1 MNTKELASSLA
12 LILVGGTFVVSSI
25 LTLDMGTTF
34 KMGPG
39 YFPLVLASLVTLIGL
54 VLFVSALGDE
64 GSFETAVAPARAVLA
79 IVLAPIL
86 FGLTVR
92 GAGFIPA
99 VAIATLSASLASPE
113 LNLKQIIAIAI
124 GMTAFCVAV
133 FVYGL
138 GMPARLI
145 GPWLGA

>member
-1 MNTKELASSLA
+1 MNTKELASSMA
-12 LILVGGTFVVSSI
+12 LIVIGGTFTVSSV

-39 YFPLVLASLVTLIGL
+39 YFPLVLSSVITVIGL
-54 VLFVSALGDE
+54 VLLVSALMSE
-64 GSFETAVAPARAVLA
+64 GSFNIEAAPARAIFA
-79 IVLAPIL
+79 IILAPIL

-99 VAIATLSASLASPE
+99 VAAATLSASLASPD
-113 LNLKQIIAIAI
+113 LKFRQIVVIAI